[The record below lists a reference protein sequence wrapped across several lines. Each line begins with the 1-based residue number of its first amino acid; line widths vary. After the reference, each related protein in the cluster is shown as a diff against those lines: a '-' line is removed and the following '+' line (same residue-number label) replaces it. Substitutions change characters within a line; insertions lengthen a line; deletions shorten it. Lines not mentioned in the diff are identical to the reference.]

1 MATRLIAVRAA
12 GGWDPVAGRL
22 PGPLLVLV
30 SAETGTILDIDTSGA
45 APPEAAT
52 VVDCGNSVLMPG
64 MVDGHVHLCWEPA
77 LDPTGQFLER
87 ADEELIGTGARA
99 AAAMVRA
106 GITTVRDLG
115 DRGYLMTG
123 LRDRLA
129 VDRTAGP
136 ELLVAGPPITPTRG
150 HCWFLG
156 GQADGAER
164 LARAVQ
170 ERVDR
175 GVDVVKV
182 MATGGMLTPGWA
194 MHEALYAAADLRVI
208 TDIAHAHGL
217 PVVAHAHGR
226 AGIVAAIAA
235 GVDGIEHVTFAT
247 EESVECDWDVVD
259 ELAHRK
265 IPVGATVAVLPG
277 LPPPAGLADR
287 IEASCRNFVEMHR
300 RGVRL
305 TISSDGGILPIK
317 PHDVLPHGAVLF
329 AGLGLSTADALTA
342 VTATPAAAC
351 GRSDRKGRL
360 ALGYDAD
367 VIAVSG
373 DPLSDITA
381 LLRPVLVIR
390 GGTLVTMART
400 APGDLPQSA
409 AAGRATGRTMT
420 ASPGE

>member
-1 MATRLIAVRAA
+1 MKLGTVAVRAA

-30 SAETGTILDIDTSGA
+30 SAETGAILDIDTSGA
-45 APPEAAT
+45 APPDAAT
-52 VVDCGNSVLMPG
+52 VVECRDAVLMPG
-64 MVDGHVHLCWEPA
+64 MVDCHVHLCWEPA
-77 LDPTGQFLER
+77 LDPTFQFLER

-99 AAAMVRA
+99 ARAMARA
-106 GITTVRDLG
+106 GITTARDLG
-115 DRGYLMTG
+115 DRGYLTTG

-129 VDRTAGP
+129 VDRTVGP

-156 GQADGAER
+156 GQADGAEQ

-194 MHEALYAAADLRVI
+194 MHEAQYTAADVQVV

-226 AGIVAAIAA
+226 GGIVAAIAA
-235 GVDGIEHVTFAT
+235 GVDGIEHCTFVTAA
-247 EESVECDWDVVD
+247 SVECDWEVVH
-259 ELAHRK
+259 ELVRRE
-265 IPVGATVAVLPG
+265 IPVSATEATLPD
-277 LPPPAGLADR
+277 LPLPAALADR
-287 IEASCRNFVEMHR
+287 IELVWRNLVEMHR

-351 GRSDRKGRL
+351 GRSDRKGRI
-360 ALGYDAD
+360 ARGYDAD
-367 VIAVSG
+367 LIALPA
-373 DPLSDITA
+373 DPLLDITA
-381 LLRPVLVIR
+381 LLRPTMVIR
-390 GGTLVTMART
+390 GGVVVSPDGDGP
-400 APGDLPQSA
+400 APSGHRP
-409 AAGRATGRTMT
+409 AAGATP
-420 ASPGE
+420 S